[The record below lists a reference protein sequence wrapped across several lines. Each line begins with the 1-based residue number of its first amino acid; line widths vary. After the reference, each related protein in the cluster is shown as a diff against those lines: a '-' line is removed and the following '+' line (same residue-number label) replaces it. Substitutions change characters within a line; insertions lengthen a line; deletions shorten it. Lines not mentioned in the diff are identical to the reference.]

1 MGPSSHLFV
10 RFAVHI
16 VARWIANVGSSPVV
30 AFVAVVAT
38 SAHAAVV
45 ERPVE
50 LNIQVSR
57 VLTMDMNVAP
67 LNPVEMTNTYNSL
80 HCCMDC
86 GVEVAPY
93 QMIFVL
99 PTVEKRVVQT
109 VLEGDVSVVMVS
121 AEPV

>member
-1 MGPSSHLFV
+1 MS
-10 RFAVHI
+10 
-16 VARWIANVGSSPVV
+16 VGSSPVV

-50 LNIQVSR
+50 LNMQVSQ
-57 VLTMDMNVAP
+57 VLMMDMTVAP
-67 LNPVEMTNTYNSL
+67 LSPVEKTNRYNSL
-80 HCCMDC
+80 HCCRDC
-86 GVEVAPY
+86 VVEVVPY

-99 PTVEKRVVQT
+99 QTVEKQVVQT
-109 VLEGDVSVVMVS
+109 LLEADVSVVMVS